1 MIQSSPM
8 HTYRWESLPEDE
20 LNPLLSRQ
28 AIHTSGLTIAR
39 LYLKAGAVVPVH
51 HHINEQVSM
60 VEKGAL
66 EFLIAGEEHIVRA
79 GGMIP
84 IPPDVPHSVRALEDS
99 IAVDV
104 FTPRREDWIRGD
116 DAYLRR

>member
-1 MIQSSPM
+1 M
-8 HTYRWESLPEDE
+8 HTYRWETMPEEE
-20 LNPLLSRQ
+20 LNPLLSRR
-28 AIHTSGLTIAR
+28 AIHTTAMTIAR
-39 LYLKAGAVVPVH
+39 LYLKATAVVPTH
-51 HHINEQVSM
+51 HHANEQVSM

-66 EFLIAGEEHIVRA
+66 EFNLAGEERIVRA
-79 GGMIP
+79 GGMVV

-104 FTPRREDWIRGD
+104 FTPRRDDWIRGD